1 MIIIFTNF
9 SKNIKQYMNFLE
21 FKSTFWK
28 NILISKNEI
37 LLNFPNFDNKNLTYW
52 QNKWYI
58 KKLIKEYYIFSDLDI
73 DINKLYYI
81 SNNIY
86 FPSYI
91 SSFQALNYYWIIPEQ
106 VVYITAF
113 STNWTKIYS
122 NDIWIFKYHNIK
134 NSLFWWYDSIN
145 FWKFSFY
152 IADIEKTIL
161 DFFYINKKYKT
172 KEDIIELRLNYTILK
187 EKLDKN
193 KLLKYLKIFDN
204 KMLEKT
210 IFIFLDLLKND

>member
-1 MIIIFTNF
+1 
-9 SKNIKQYMNFLE
+9 MNFLE
-21 FKSTFWK
+21 FKSTFGK

-52 QNKWYI
+52 QNKGYI

-91 SSFQALNYYWIIPEQ
+91 SSFQALNYYGIIPEQ

-113 STNWTKIYS
+113 STNGTKIYS
-122 NDIWIFKYHNIK
+122 NDIGIFKYHNIK
-134 NSLFWWYDSIN
+134 NSLFWGYDSIN
-145 FWKFSFY
+145 FGKFSFY